1 MREYSL
7 TLLIAAALAY
17 MLTPMVQRLALK
29 YRAVAQVRDRDIH
42 TEATARWGGIAMWLS
57 MGLTLLAVQNLELV
71 GKSYSRELLGIFLAA
86 TFVLFIG
93 ILDDRFE
100 LDAITKL
107 AGQGLAAGILLLFGI
122 QLLWLPINGILI
134 LPANIGQ
141 LLTVLVVMI
150 IINAVNFVD
159 GLDGLATGI
168 VAISAASFFGFAY
181 LLAVENGFSRAGAPS
196 LATAIVIGL
205 CLGFLP
211 HNIYPARIFMGDS
224 GSMFLG
230 LLLAASAIT
239 LMGQIDANA
248 VFSEEIGPAL
258 LPLLLP
264 FAVLA
269 VPLLDFALAIL
280 RRIRRGKSPFAP
292 DKDHLH
298 HKLMKYGNSQ
308 QRTTVILYLA
318 TAMLAIPAM
327 LSAFIPLWIAL
338 LSGPLLFLV
347 ALSIT
352 KRKITE
358 RSITERT
365 VTERNEKI

>member
-7 TLLIAAALAY
+7 TLLIAATFTY
-17 MLTPMVQRLALK
+17 MLTPLVRAAALR
-29 YRAVAQVRDRDIH
+29 YGAVAKVRERDIH
-42 TEATARWGGIAMWLS
+42 TDTTARWGGVAMWLS
-57 MGLTLLAVQNLELV
+57 MAATLIAVQNLDLV
-71 GKSYSRELLGIFLAA
+71 GKAFSRELLGIFLAGS
-86 TFVLFIG
+86 FVVLIG
-93 ILDDRFE
+93 MLDDRYE

-122 QLLWLPINGILI
+122 QLLWLPINGII
-134 LPANIGQ
+134 VLPTNIGQ
-141 LLTVLVVMI
+141 FLTVLIVII

-159 GLDGLATGI
+159 GLDGLASGI
-168 VAISAASFFGFAY
+168 VAISAAAFFGFAY

-211 HNIYPARIFMGDS
+211 HNIFPARIFMGDS

-248 VFSEEIGPAL
+248 VFSENIGPAA

-269 VPLLDFALAIL
+269 VPLLDFGLAI
-280 RRIRRGKSPFAP
+280 IRRVRQGRSPFAP
-292 DKDHLH
+292 DKEHLH
-298 HKLMKYGNSQ
+298 HKLMKLGNSQ
-308 QRTTVILYLA
+308 QRTAVILYFA

-327 LSAFIPLWIAL
+327 LSAFAPIWLAFAT
-338 LSGPLLFLV
+338 GPLLFLI
-347 ALSIT
+347 AYSIT
-352 KRKITE
+352 KRE
-358 RSITERT
+358 RMVSSR
-365 VTERNEKI
+365 